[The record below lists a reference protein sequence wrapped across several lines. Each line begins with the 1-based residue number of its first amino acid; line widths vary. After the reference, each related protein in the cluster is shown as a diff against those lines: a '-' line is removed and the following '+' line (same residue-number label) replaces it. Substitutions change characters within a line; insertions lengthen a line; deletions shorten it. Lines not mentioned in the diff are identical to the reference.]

1 MKSKLTWLGQLCML
15 LLAGIAGGV
24 VGRMHT
30 APVSVH
36 AQEKD
41 VTSCMVVVPRSW
53 GDYKGGSSYGLAF
66 QDQSGTLRFVAHPIC
81 GNGLSPMQA
90 PLVDLKV
97 ERR

>member
-1 MKSKLTWLGQLCML
+1 MKSKLTWLGRLCML

-24 VGRMHT
+24 VSRMHT
-30 APVSVH
+30 APLSVH

-41 VTSCMVVVPRSW
+41 LTSCMVAVPKSW
-53 GDYKGGSSYGLAF
+53 GEYKGGSSYGLAF
-66 QDQSGTLRFVAHPIC
+66 QDQGGTLRFLAHPPC
-81 GNGLSPMQA
+81 GNSLSPAEA